1 MSATPASGPER
12 YDRTTIGLHWI
23 VAVGV
28 IAQWLGAHAIDL
40 FAKGPPRVDARSV
53 HILVGVTLL
62 VLMGWRI
69 WWRVRR
75 GVRFAPDPRP
85 GFAVAARLAH
95 LALYGL
101 LLTILVL
108 GVLDAGVRG
117 DSIFGL
123 FHIPHLGD
131 FAPAARHALAERI
144 VALHEL
150 AANLLLW
157 LAAGHAIVAVAHH
170 VWLKDEILGRML
182 GERGRRVLM
191 TRGR

>member
-1 MSATPASGPER
+1 MSRTDAPGPER
-12 YDRTTIGLHWI
+12 YDRTTVGLHWI

-28 IAQWLGAHAIDL
+28 LGQWLGAHAIDL
-40 FAKGPPRVDARSV
+40 FPKGPLRVDARSV

-69 WWRVRR
+69 WWRVRH

-85 GFAVAARLAH
+85 GFAVAARPGH

-108 GVLDAGVRG
+108 GALDAWVRG

-131 FAPAARHALAERI
+131 LAPPARHALAERV

-150 AANLLLW
+150 AANLMLW

-170 VWLKDEILGRML
+170 VWLKDAVLGRML
-182 GERGRRVLM
+182 GKAVRGPWWR
-191 TRGR
+191 

>member
-1 MSATPASGPER
+1 MSVSGASRPER
-12 YDRTTIGLHWI
+12 YDLTTVGLHWI

-28 IAQWLGAHAIDL
+28 LGQWLGAHAIDL
-40 FAKGPPRVDARSV
+40 FPKGPLRVDARSV
-53 HILVGVTLL
+53 HILVGVALL

-69 WWRVRR
+69 WWRASR
-75 GVRFAPDPRP
+75 GVQFAPDPRP
-85 GFAVAARLAH
+85 GFAVAARLGH
-95 LALYGL
+95 LALYAL

-108 GVLDAGVRG
+108 GVFDTWVRG

-123 FHIPHLGD
+123 FYIPHLGD
-131 FAPAARHALAERI
+131 LAPPARHALAERI

-170 VWLKDEILGRML
+170 VRLKDAVLGRML
-182 GERGRRVLM
+182 GRAVRGR
-191 TRGR
+191 

>member
-1 MSATPASGPER
+1 MSRTDAPRRER
-12 YDRTTIGLHWI
+12 YDRTTVSLHWI

-28 IAQWLGAHAIDL
+28 LGQWLGAHAIDL
-40 FAKGPPRVDARSV
+40 FPKGPLRVDARSV

-69 WWRVRR
+69 WWRARG

-85 GFAVAARLAH
+85 GFAIAARLGH

-108 GVLDAGVRG
+108 GVLDAWVRG
-117 DSIFGL
+117 DSIFDL

-131 FAPAARHALAERI
+131 LAPPARHALAERV

-150 AANLLLW
+150 AANLMLW

-170 VWLKDEILGRML
+170 VWLKDAVFGRML
-182 GERGRRVLM
+182 GRAVSGP
-191 TRGR
+191 

>member
-1 MSATPASGPER
+1 MSPAASGPER

-69 WWRVRR
+69 WWRVRH
-75 GVRFAPDPRP
+75 GMRFAPDQRP
-85 GFAVAARLAH
+85 GLAVAARLGH

-101 LLTILVL
+101 LLTILGL
-108 GVLDAGVRG
+108 GVLDTWVRG

-131 FAPAARHALAERI
+131 LAPAGRHAVAERI
-144 VALHEL
+144 VTLHEF

-157 LAAGHAIVAVAHH
+157 LATGHAIMAVAHH
-170 VWLKDEILGRML
+170 VWLKDAVLGRML
-182 GERGRRVLM
+182 GKRGRWVVMARD
-191 TRGR
+191 G